1 MRKPKGGR
9 GLGQLRVTEGRVR
22 VRMVEDTGGEVRRE
36 GVRTIEDT
44 GGEGEG
50 LDVAR
55 HAAGQEQGEVRAR
68 RRT

>member
-22 VRMVEDTGGEVRRE
+22 VRMVEDTGGE
-36 GVRTIEDT
+36 
-44 GGEGEG
+44 GEG